1 MARSCFEL
9 RQRSSFSL
17 YTRLSGFLSLS
28 NPPLAGIANQ
38 NGSSAD
44 SRDRFDL
51 EANAD
56 QARST
61 TARTDLESLMTR
73 FNRRRFLQSTS
84 TLASATAAGVFSS
97 SSLAQS
103 TSPNERPRFA
113 LIGCG
118 GQGTGDAR
126 RALAFGDMVV
136 ACDVDSA
143 HSDYVKHI
151 FTQRLAREGKKAN
164 IETAEDYRSVID
176 RNDIDAIIC
185 GTVDH
190 WHVKIAA
197 EAMKSGKDVYCE
209 KPLTLTVAEGR
220 IISDVAKETGRL
232 LQVGTQQRSDER
244 FLKAVAIAH
253 SGRLGKIKKV
263 TVGLNHNPFSKP
275 LPAVGP
281 PKTLNWDRW
290 KGPTEDVPYRFL
302 KNGKDGQTLVRTL
315 GDGSIDASNCH
326 KEFRWWLQYSGG
338 KMTDWGAHHVDIA
351 QWAIDQCGPG
361 QGPTSLKPVMVETRV
376 PFDEEGNP
384 TLDDRYNTPHR
395 FTVHAQFPNGV
406 LMEITSEGRNGILIE
421 GTQGRIFVNRG
432 TIAGKPIEDLE
443 NNPLPGGWLEDIY
456 GGPVVEHVNNF
467 FDCIASRKKP
477 ASDVWTHVASINT
490 CHLSNI
496 AIRLGR
502 QIEWDAVAQRVKGD
516 ARANAMLSRD
526 SRKGYEIEL

>member
-1 MARSCFEL
+1 MAEL
-9 RQRSSFSL
+9 
-17 YTRLSGFLSLS
+17 
-28 NPPLAGIANQ
+28 
-38 NGSSAD
+38 
-44 SRDRFDL
+44 
-51 EANAD
+51 
-56 QARST
+56 
-61 TARTDLESLMTR
+61 
-73 FNRRRFLQSTS
+73 NRRRFLKSSS
-84 TLASATAAGVFSS
+84 TLGTAAAFGFFSS
-97 SSLAQS
+97 KAAGRSQ
-103 TSPNERPRFA
+103 SPNERPRFA

-126 RALAFGDMVV
+126 RALAFGDMLV

-143 HSDYVKHI
+143 HSAYVKDI
-151 FTQRLAREGKKAN
+151 FTKRLSREGKKAN
-164 IETAEDYRSVID
+164 IETCDDYRSVID
-176 RNDIDAIIC
+176 RDDIDAIIC

-197 EAMKSGKDVYCE
+197 EALRSGKDVYCE
-209 KPLTLTVAEGR
+209 KPLTLTVDEGR
-220 IISDVAKETGRL
+220 IISKVVEETGQL

-244 FLKAVAIAH
+244 FLKAVAIAQ

-275 LPAVGP
+275 IPVAGL

-302 KNGKDGQTLVRTL
+302 KNGKDGQELVRNL

-351 QWAIDQCGPG
+351 QWIIDQCGPG
-361 QGPTSLKPVMVETRV
+361 DGPTEIKPVMVQTKV
-376 PFDEEGNP
+376 PFDENGNP
-384 TLDDRYNTPHR
+384 TLDDRYNAPHR
-395 FTVHAQFPNGV
+395 FTVHVQFPNGV
-406 LMEITSEGRNGILIE
+406 LMEITSEGRNGILVE
-421 GTQGRIFVNRG
+421 GTKGRIFVNRG
-432 TIAGKPIEDLE
+432 TIAGKPVEDLE
-443 NNPLPGGWLEDIY
+443 KNPLPGGWLEDIY

-467 FDCIASRKKP
+467 FNCISNRKKP

-502 QIEWDAVAQRVKGD
+502 VVKWDPVSKTIQGD
-516 ARANAMLSRD
+516 AIASAMLARD

>member
-1 MARSCFEL
+1 MSKV
-9 RQRSSFSL
+9 
-17 YTRLSGFLSLS
+17 
-28 NPPLAGIANQ
+28 
-38 NGSSAD
+38 
-44 SRDRFDL
+44 
-51 EANAD
+51 
-56 QARST
+56 
-61 TARTDLESLMTR
+61 
-73 FNRRRFLQSTS
+73 NRRRFLQSTS
-84 TLASATAAGVFSS
+84 TLASATALGVYSS
-97 SSLAQS
+97 TSLARPN
-103 TSPNERPRFA
+103 SPIERPRFA

-126 RALAFGDMVV
+126 RALAFGDMVA

-143 HSDYVKHI
+143 HSAYVKDI
-151 FTQRLAREGKKAN
+151 FTKRLGREGKEVN
-164 IETAEDYRSVID
+164 IETCDDYRAIID
-176 RNDIDAIIC
+176 RDDIDAIIC

-197 EAMKSGKDVYCE
+197 EALRSGKDVYCE
-209 KPLTLTVAEGR
+209 KPLTLTVDEGR
-220 IISDVAKETGRL
+220 IISKVVQETGQL

-244 FLKAVAIAH
+244 FLKAVAISH

-275 LPAVGP
+275 LPKVGP

-302 KNGKDGQTLVRTL
+302 KNGKDGQQLVRNL

-351 QWAIDQCGPG
+351 QWIINQCGPD
-361 QGPTSLKPVMVETRV
+361 QGPTTIKPVMVETRV
-376 PFDEEGNP
+376 PFDENGNP
-384 TLDDRYNTPHR
+384 TLDDRYNAPHR
-395 FTVHAQFPNGV
+395 FTVHVQFPNGV
-406 LMEITSEGRNGILIE
+406 LMEITSEGRNGILVE
-421 GTQGRIFVNRG
+421 GSKGRIFVNRG
-432 TIAGKPIEDLE
+432 TIAGKPIEDLDS
-443 NNPLPGGWLEDIY
+443 NPLSGGWLEDIY

-467 FDCIASRKKP
+467 FDCMTSRKKP
-477 ASDVWTHVASINT
+477 ASDVWSHVASINT

-502 QIEWDAVAQRVKGD
+502 PIEWDVATQTIKDD
-516 ARANAMLSRD
+516 AIANAMLVRD